1 MKIINT
7 TRLPEALGPYS
18 HATVVNGMV
27 YTSGQIPLN
36 IDGHIVSVDVQAQTK
51 QVLENLKVVLEE
63 AGSDLN
69 SVAKATIFIKD
80 MNDFQKI
87 NEVYG
92 QYFNEHKPARSCVE
106 VARLPKDVKV
116 EIELVSKIKEL

>member
-1 MKIINT
+1 
-7 TRLPEALGPYS
+7 
-18 HATVVNGMV
+18 
-27 YTSGQIPLN
+27 
-36 IDGHIVSVDVQAQTK
+36 
-51 QVLENLKVVLEE
+51 
-63 AGSDLN
+63 
-69 SVAKATIFIKD
+69 AKATIFIKD

-92 QYFNEHKPARSCVE
+92 QYFNEHKPARSGVE